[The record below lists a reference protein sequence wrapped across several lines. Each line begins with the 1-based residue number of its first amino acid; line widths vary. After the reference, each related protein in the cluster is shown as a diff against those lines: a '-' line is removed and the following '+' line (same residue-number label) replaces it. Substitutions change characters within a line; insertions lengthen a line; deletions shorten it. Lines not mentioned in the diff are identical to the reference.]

1 VKTLLAAMSWLDID
15 TIRLVNTDAQPMLFK
30 PSGIDVEI
38 LLMPQIKDEE
48 LDAVKVI

>member
-1 VKTLLAAMSWLDID
+1 
-15 TIRLVNTDAQPMLFK
+15 MLFK

-38 LLMPQIKDEE
+38 LLMPQIKDDK